1 MPLDSIL
8 LLLYIQQLN
17 MEIIVTNSETNQYI
31 RTITEEEFFKMCGN
45 DKRMFDDYVNRLK
58 KNPYVKYSKE
68 NWTIKNILK

>member
-1 MPLDSIL
+1 
-8 LLLYIQQLN
+8 

-31 RTITEEEFFKMCGN
+31 RTITEEEFFNMCGN

-68 NWTIKNILK
+68 NWIIKNI